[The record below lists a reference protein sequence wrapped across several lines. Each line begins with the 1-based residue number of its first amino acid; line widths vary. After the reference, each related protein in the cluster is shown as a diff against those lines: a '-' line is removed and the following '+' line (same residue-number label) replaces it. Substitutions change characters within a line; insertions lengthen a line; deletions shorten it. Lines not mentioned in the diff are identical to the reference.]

1 MDILF
6 NGVGIDCS
14 SEEFEAASFC
24 SAMGNEK
31 AIKVVNDTYLQFSI
45 LGGVSWELSNVKQS
59 SLQSRNLIKYLIISK
74 ANATSMGRFE
84 VYRGIK
90 DIRQLGE
97 VVKFNDDEEVDSWDG
112 DCNKIIGTD
121 STM

>member
-1 MDILF
+1 MSQ
-6 NGVGIDCS
+6 NS
-14 SEEFEAASFC
+14 
-24 SAMGNEK
+24 
-31 AIKVVNDTYLQFSI
+31 IKHL
-45 LGGVSWELSNVKQS
+45 LML
-59 SLQSRNLIKYLIISK
+59 K

-97 VVKFNDDEEVDSWDG
+97 VVKINGEEEVDAWDG